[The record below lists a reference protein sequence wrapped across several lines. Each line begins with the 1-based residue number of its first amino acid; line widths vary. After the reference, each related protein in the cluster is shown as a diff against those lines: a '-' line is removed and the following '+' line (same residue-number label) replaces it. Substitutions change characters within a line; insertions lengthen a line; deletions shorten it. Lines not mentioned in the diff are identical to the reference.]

1 MAGLFIRKR
10 TYLQCTPPAVMDSSI
25 IIESLVT
32 HIVELTE
39 SETPQFWFEFMNYVH
54 YRIE

>member
-1 MAGLFIRKR
+1 VAGLFIRKR

-25 IIESLVT
+25 IIESVVT